1 LPSPNIWLVR
11 LRFGRGGRQLFG
23 DCQLHF
29 HSLPVFACRIGTPS
43 KMRVMRAECTE
54 GRASSFSF
62 PLVGEACGEIV
73 LLFSGDRGG
82 ESIQWSGGGAGGV
95 TVQHASFIGE
105 PVDTTLE
112 PS

>member
-1 LPSPNIWLVR
+1 
-11 LRFGRGGRQLFG
+11 
-23 DCQLHF
+23 
-29 HSLPVFACRIGTPS
+29 
-43 KMRVMRAECTE
+43 MRVMRAECTE